1 MAILLNLKKNKSRRK
16 WTLLR
21 ILPLTL
27 IDLVSQFTG
36 HTIRLTFCTACVWKH
51 GGTHSIVIV
60 SDYLQNGKYAAIVF
74 LTNHS
79 AASRFKCPPLSG
91 GCHIQMEEMV
101 CMTSLPPVIEKVL
114 WMVLKGQ

>member
-1 MAILLNLKKNKSRRK
+1 M
-16 WTLLR
+16 
-21 ILPLTL
+21 
-27 IDLVSQFTG
+27 
-36 HTIRLTFCTACVWKH
+36 
-51 GGTHSIVIV
+51 IV

-79 AASRFKCPPLSG
+79 AASRFKCPPVSG
-91 GCHIQMEEMV
+91 GCHIQMVPQVNLNWAYCCLALHSLEEMV